1 MADFSDYFRVLF
13 LKAPVI
19 LFALTAHEYAH
30 AWVARRR
37 GDNTAYMLGRV
48 TLNPIKHLDLVGTIM
63 LFFSGLFGWAKP
75 VPVNPRNFKNPS
87 KDMML
92 VGVAGPLTNLVLAA
106 VFAVIYGAMSS
117 AAQSSETFLNSE
129 FFAPL
134 FFMAKAGIYVNVGLA
149 IFNMLPIPPLDG
161 SKVLYH
167 FLPADAASNYMRIEP
182 YGFFILLFF
191 IVTGALDKFMAPVV
205 YYAINLFMLGGF

>member
-1 MADFSDYFRVLF
+1 MADFLDYFRVLL

-19 LFALTAHEYAH
+19 LLALTVHEYAH
-30 AWVARRR
+30 AWVAKRR

-87 KDMML
+87 RDMM
-92 VGVAGPLTNLVLAA
+92 VVSIAGPLANIVLAA
-106 VFAVIYGAMSS
+106 VFAVIYSVMSS
-117 AAQSSETFLNSE
+117 AAQYSEALLNSG
-129 FFAPL
+129 FFVPL
-134 FFMAKAGIYVNVGLA
+134 FFMVKVGIYINVGLA

-167 FLPADAASNYMRIEP
+167 FLPANAALGYSRIEP

-191 IVTGALDKFMAPVV
+191 IVTGALDKVMGPIV
-205 YYAINLFMLGGF
+205 YYAINAFMLGGF

>member
-1 MADFSDYFRVLF
+1 MADFLDYFRVLL

-19 LFALTAHEYAH
+19 LLALTVHECAH
-30 AWVARRR
+30 AWVARRK
-37 GDNTAYMLGRV
+37 GDDTAYILGRV

-87 KDMML
+87 RDMMM
-92 VGVAGPLTNLVLAA
+92 VSIAGPLANIVLAA
-106 VFAVIYGAMSS
+106 VFAVLYSVMLSS
-117 AAQSSETFLNSE
+117 AQYSEALLDSA
-129 FFAPL
+129 FFIPL
-134 FFMAKAGIYVNVGLA
+134 FFMVKVGIYVNVGLA

-161 SKVLYH
+161 SKALYH
-167 FLPADAASNYMRIEP
+167 FLPAQAASGYRRIEP

-191 IVTGALDKFMAPVV
+191 IVTGALDKFMGPMV
-205 YYAINLFMLGGF
+205 YYAVNAFMPGGF

>member
-37 GDNTAYMLGRV
+37 GDNTAYVLGRV
-48 TLNPIKHLDLVGTIM
+48 SLNPIKHLDLVGTIM

-87 KDMML
+87 KDMMI
-92 VGVAGPLTNLVLAA
+92 VSVAGPLSNLVLAA
-106 VFAVIYGAMSS
+106 VFAVLYALMSS
-117 AAQSSETFLNSE
+117 SAQYDEALLDSA
-129 FFAPL
+129 FFVPL
-134 FFMAKAGIYVNVGLA
+134 FIMVRAGI
-149 IFNMLPIPPLDG
+149 
-161 SKVLYH
+161 
-167 FLPADAASNYMRIEP
+167 
-182 YGFFILLFF
+182 
-191 IVTGALDKFMAPVV
+191 
-205 YYAINLFMLGGF
+205 

>member
-37 GDNTAYMLGRV
+37 GDNTAYVLGRV
-48 TLNPIKHLDLVGTIM
+48 SLNPIKHLDLVGTIM

-87 KDMML
+87 RDMMM
-92 VGVAGPLTNLVLAA
+92 VSIAGPFANIVLAA
-106 VFAVIYGAMSS
+106 VFAVLYSVMLSS
-117 AAQSSETFLNSE
+117 AQYSEALFDSA
-129 FFAPL
+129 FFIPL
-134 FFMAKAGIYVNVGLA
+134 FFIVKVCIYVNVWLA

-161 SKVLYH
+161 SKALYH
-167 FLPADAASNYMRIEP
+167 FLPAAPASN
-182 YGFFILLFF
+182 
-191 IVTGALDKFMAPVV
+191 
-205 YYAINLFMLGGF
+205 